1 MSSIAATEKKQIVKN
16 TRSDKSLYFESL
28 ELVSK
33 QIIKCRFNLEEPLR
47 SAFDHHFKKSGKLLR
62 ANLALRA
69 SQASGLSECSCIR
82 WATSVELLH
91 NASLVHDDVCDD
103 DAERRGITSVS
114 EMYGKEIAICLG
126 DAMIALS
133 SLLLA
138 EDQSLRYTLPAHNL
152 AILRLSAGQA
162 AEFATPSYPTWTTYE
177 KLVEGK
183 TTPLIS
189 LPVLGLNP
197 VGCDDAESQLVSNYF
212 SITSVAFQMMNDIQ
226 NINLGKQTISPA
238 SDLRELRPNAVIAK
252 FYEELPE
259 LDKKLF
265 AESRYG
271 RKFVENN
278 ARLNFWWEKIL
289 LSNSMESTRQTLNE
303 KLRRSE
309 RILDSLSIKNKS
321 ILQPFDRWL
330 HESYSKLSS
339 L

>member
-1 MSSIAATEKKQIVKN
+1 MNTIAATEEIQTQRKGL
-16 TRSDKSLYFESL
+16 SDNLIYFQNLDS
-28 ELVSK
+28 VSEK
-33 QIIKCRFNLEEPLR
+33 INNCRGHLEEPLR
-47 SAFDHHFKKSGKLLR
+47 SAFDHHFKKNGKMLR

-69 SQASGLSECSCIR
+69 SQANGLSEESCIQ

-103 DAERRGITSVS
+103 DSERRGLTSVA

-133 SLLLA
+133 SLLLS
-138 EDQSLRYTLPAHNL
+138 EDQSLRHTLPAHNI

-162 AEFATPSYPTWTTYE
+162 AEFSTLSYPTWTAYE

-197 VGCDDAESQLVSNYF
+197 VGWHDAESQLISQYF
-212 SITSVAFQMMNDIQ
+212 SLTAVAFQMMNDIQ
-226 NINLGKQTISPA
+226 NINLGKQTIAPA

-252 FYEELPE
+252 FYEKLPE

-265 AESRYG
+265 AKSRYG
-271 RKFVENN
+271 RKFGEND
-278 ARLNFWWEKIL
+278 ARLNFWWEQVL
-289 LSNSMESTRQTLNE
+289 LSDSMESTKQ
-303 KLRRSE
+303 
-309 RILDSLSIKNKS
+309 SLSDKLLRSQHILNSLSNKNKQ
-321 ILQPFDRWL
+321 ILQPFDLWL
-330 HESYSKLSS
+330 HGSYRKLSS

>member
-1 MSSIAATEKKQIVKN
+1 MSTIAATEKNQTLK
-16 TRSDKSLYFESL
+16 
-28 ELVSK
+28 
-33 QIIKCRFNLEEPLR
+33 KCRSNSSSFSKNLDSVLEVIHNCREHLDEPLR
-47 SAFDHHFKKSGKLLR
+47 SAFDHHFKKCGKMLR

-69 SQASGLSECSCIR
+69 SHAIGLSEESCIR

-103 DAERRGITSVS
+103 DSERRGITSVS

-126 DAMIALS
+126 DAIIALS

-138 EDQSLRYTLPAHNL
+138 EDQSLQYTLPAHNL

-162 AEFATPSYPTWTTYE
+162 AEFSTLSYPTWTTYE

-197 VGCDDAESQLVSNYF
+197 VGWKDAESQLVSQYF

-226 NINLGKQTISPA
+226 NINLGKQTIAPA

-252 FYEELPE
+252 FYEKLPE

-265 AESRYG
+265 VRSRHG
-271 RKFVENN
+271 QKFEEND
-278 ARLNFWWEKIL
+278 ARLNFWWEQVL
-289 LSNSMESTRQTLNE
+289 LSNSMESTRQSLRD
-303 KLRRSE
+303 KLQRSQ
-309 RILDSLSIKNKS
+309 RILNSLSNKNKS
-321 ILQPFDRWL
+321 ILQPFDSWL
-330 HESYSKLSS
+330 HESNSKLSS